1 MVSWVQIRPH
11 HRHRPRRPPL
21 RSSLKRLLG
30 KWLHG
35 DLCYIRHHGPCSIRT
50 YDRHEHVCTPRVR
63 DRGHA
68 IRKQQQ
74 QQQHVFFLLQNKMW
88 WWLLE
93 LTAGSHSRR
102 YKLELH
108 STNQLSP
115 NLNKQSKARSGPR
128 PSFRVSSKDGLS
140 GNFIACYQCIRIS
153 YTVFLL
159 SMSKSMY
166 K

>member
-21 RSSLKRLLG
+21 RSALKRLLG

-35 DLCYIRHHGPCSIRT
+35 DLIYVMHYCYIRHHGPCSIRT

-74 QQQHVFFLLQNKMW
+74 QQHVYACFFYYKIKCDGGCWSCL
-88 WWLLE
+88 
-93 LTAGSHSRR
+93 SRR
-102 YKLELH
+102 YRLELY
-108 STNQLSP
+108 STNQLA
-115 NLNKQSKARSGPR
+115 LAEFEQAKQSQIRSPA
-128 PSFRVSSKDGLS
+128 VVLS
-140 GNFIACYQCIRIS
+140 
-153 YTVFLL
+153 
-159 SMSKSMY
+159 
-166 K
+166 